1 MSLKISQS
9 VFILIGL
16 TFAVLF
22 TLHPMIVSNFELM
35 PGNIGDERFVIY
47 ILNHW
52 YNVFSGSEQ
61 FFRLNFFY
69 PDKLVLGYS
78 DSFFLFGIIYSIFRL
93 IGCDYFLSL
102 QLLYVFLISVGYI
115 SSYFMFR
122 NVFKV
127 NLFFSLVGSVLF
139 VSLNS
144 IQNQFGHA
152 QLLGFY
158 FYPVLVLL
166 LYLYFQ
172 SAHKKSKISS
182 WLYLSSFSIFLGLF
196 FFTSYYPA
204 WFFVIT
210 CFLYLCVYLL
220 LQWKSKFIKECITE
234 WYFFIKSN
242 VFQLIVCILI
252 LFVSLIPFFVT
263 YIPVAFSG
271 YKFMFS
277 EVLYYSPK
285 ISDLI
290 NVGGSNYLWS
300 PVLNFFKY
308 NYGNVEVQGGFTIF
322 IIIVFGFFLISQR
335 KQNVIMYSLGL
346 TSVLIILLT
355 LRENKYSLWAIIYT
369 LIPGARAIRALGRY
383 MIVAQI
389 IVTIFVIYNCNY
401 LYDNLTSKIRERRNI
416 ILLILLILT
425 GLIPLVCLGEQANR
439 GNFHLNRIEQIGF
452 LNKFQSS
459 NSCKVFFVKKVKGDN
474 HIPSWKYQI
483 DALMISMKF
492 GIPTINGYSG
502 IIPKDWKLND
512 NSSPLYY
519 YYVYKWI
526 LLNNIDFN
534 GLCSVDLNSGNF
546 EHISVELLKL
556 QVDKEL
562 SVFMNTFDKLYS
574 AALKFLSSGFST
586 SSLYPQ
592 YLEENGYLD
601 KSFGY
606 RPGPANNWTNNGGW
620 IGKWGCPDG
629 KGECFGVGIV
639 GDLEQVKPTI
649 DKYKSDALQIFFP
662 YPKLYDPASSF
673 GTGQLLMIFR
683 VPK

>member
-1 MSLKISQS
+1 
-9 VFILIGL
+9 
-16 TFAVLF
+16 
-22 TLHPMIVSNFELM
+22 
-35 PGNIGDERFVIY
+35 
-47 ILNHW
+47 
-52 YNVFSGSEQ
+52 
-61 FFRLNFFY
+61 
-69 PDKLVLGYS
+69 
-78 DSFFLFGIIYSIFRL
+78 
-93 IGCDYFLSL
+93 
-102 QLLYVFLISVGYI
+102 
-115 SSYFMFR
+115 
-122 NVFKV
+122 
-127 NLFFSLVGSVLF
+127 
-139 VSLNS
+139 
-144 IQNQFGHA
+144 
-152 QLLGFY
+152 
-158 FYPVLVLL
+158 
-166 LYLYFQ
+166 
-172 SAHKKSKISS
+172 
-182 WLYLSSFSIFLGLF
+182 
-196 FFTSYYPA
+196 
-204 WFFVIT
+204 
-210 CFLYLCVYLL
+210 
-220 LQWKSKFIKECITE
+220 
-234 WYFFIKSN
+234 
-242 VFQLIVCILI
+242 
-252 LFVSLIPFFVT
+252 
-263 YIPVAFSG
+263 
-271 YKFMFS
+271 MFS

-346 TSVLIILLT
+346 TSVLIILLI
-355 LRENKYSLWAIIYT
+355 LHENKYSLWAIVYT

-389 IVTIFVIYNCNY
+389 IVTIFVIYNCSY

-439 GNFHLNRIEQIGF
+439 GYFHLNRIEQIGF

-459 NSCKVFFVKKVKGDN
+459 DSCKVFFVKKVKGDN

>member
-1 MSLKISQS
+1 MNSKISQS
-9 VFILIGL
+9 MFILIGL
-16 TFAVLF
+16 IFAILF
-22 TLHPMIVSNFELM
+22 TLHPMIVSNFVLM
-35 PGNIGDERFVIY
+35 PGDIGDERFAIY

-78 DSFFLFGIIYSIFRL
+78 DCFFLFGIIYSLFRS

-102 QLLYVFLISVGYI
+102 QFLYIFLISVGYI

-158 FYPVLVLL
+158 FYPIFILL
-166 LYLYFQ
+166 LYSYFQ
-172 SAHKKSKISS
+172 SAQKKSRISS

-196 FFTSYYPA
+196 FFTTYYSA

-220 LQWKSKFIKECITE
+220 LQWKSKSIKECITE
-234 WYFFIKSN
+234 WYFFLKFN
-242 VFQLIVCILI
+242 LFQLIVCIVI
-252 LFVSLIPFFVT
+252 LFISLIPFFIT
-263 YIPVAFSG
+263 YIPVVLLG
-271 YKFMFS
+271 NKFMFS
-277 EVLYYSPK
+277 DVLYYSPK
-285 ISDLI
+285 IFDLI
-290 NVGGSNYLWS
+290 NVGGSNYFWS
-300 PVLNFFKY
+300 PVFNFFKY
-308 NYGNVEVQGGFTIF
+308 NYGNMEIQGGFTIF
-322 IIIVFGFFLISQR
+322 TIIVFGSFLIFQR
-335 KQNVIMYSLGL
+335 KQKAIIYSFGL
-346 TSVLIILLT
+346 TSVLIILLI
-355 LRENKYSLWAIIYT
+355 LHEAKYSLWAIIYT
-369 LIPGARAIRALGRY
+369 LIPGAKAIRALGRY

-389 IVTIFVIYNCNY
+389 IAIIFVIYNCNY
-401 LYDNLTSKIRERRNI
+401 LYNNLISKIRERRNTV
-416 ILLILLILT
+416 LLILLILT
-425 GLIPLVCLGEQANR
+425 SLIPLVCLGEQANR
-439 GNFHLNRIEQIGF
+439 GYFHLNRIEQIGF

-459 NSCKVFFVKKVKGDN
+459 DSCKVFFVKKVKGDN

-483 DALMISMKF
+483 DALMISMKYR
-492 GIPTINGYSG
+492 IPTINGYSG

-512 NSSPLYY
+512 DSNPLYY

-526 LLNNIDFN
+526 HLNNIDFN

-546 EHISVELLKL
+546 EHVNIESLKL
-556 QVDKEL
+556 QADKEL
-562 SVFMNTFDKLYS
+562 SIFMNTFDKFHS
-574 AALKFLSSGFST
+574 AALKFLSNGFSI

-606 RPGPANNWTNNGGW
+606 RTGPANNWTNNDGW

-639 GDLEQVKPTI
+639 GDLDSVKPII

-662 YPKLYDPASSF
+662 YPKVYDPASSS

-683 VPK
+683 APK